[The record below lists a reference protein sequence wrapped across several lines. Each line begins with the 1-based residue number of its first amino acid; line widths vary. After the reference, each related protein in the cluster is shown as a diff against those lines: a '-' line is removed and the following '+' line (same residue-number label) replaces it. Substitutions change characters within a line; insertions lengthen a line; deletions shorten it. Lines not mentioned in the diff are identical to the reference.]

1 MGINSNELVKNLEK
15 YRDLEDKETTSK
27 KEMIDEYLDMCR
39 FYPVTYGE
47 GSASNPEE
55 GKIKALKEFVNY
67 IKEISKYIQKKAYL
81 KNRVSNNFIP
91 TIGFSDDDLRNLEKV
106 KKHFENEPE
115 NIIKTI
121 STAGGIKKP
130 Y

>member
-1 MGINSNELVKNLEK
+1 
-15 YRDLEDKETTSK
+15 
-27 KEMIDEYLDMCR
+27 MIDEYLDMCR

>member
-1 MGINSNELVKNLEK
+1 
-15 YRDLEDKETTSK
+15 
-27 KEMIDEYLDMCR
+27 
-39 FYPVTYGE
+39 
-47 GSASNPEE
+47 
-55 GKIKALKEFVNY
+55 
-67 IKEISKYIQKKAYL
+67 
-81 KNRVSNNFIP
+81 
-91 TIGFSDDDLRNLEKV
+91 V

>member
-1 MGINSNELVKNLEK
+1 MLTFWYFLSGLRFIICRGKPLSSL
-15 YRDLEDKETTSK
+15 
-27 KEMIDEYLDMCR
+27 LD
-39 FYPVTYGE
+39 FTV
-47 GSASNPEE
+47 
-55 GKIKALKEFVNY
+55 KIKALKEFVNY